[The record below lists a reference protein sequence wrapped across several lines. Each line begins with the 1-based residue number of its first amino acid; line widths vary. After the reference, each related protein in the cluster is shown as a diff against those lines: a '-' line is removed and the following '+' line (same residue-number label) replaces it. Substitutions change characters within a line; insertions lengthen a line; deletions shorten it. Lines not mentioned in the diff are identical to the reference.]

1 MEDLDYKVL
10 EYIAKHGPVSV
21 QQIENALPDVN
32 SIGPRLD
39 TLRNITNRMVIEKTV
54 NEKHGSLTTSVRTGC
69 FIATPLGVKSLQDY
83 KHATRKHRKEL
94 WLKNAWIPILVSV
107 VTNLVIAASKQL
119 WPLIQQ
125 WASSFLSKT
134 P

>member
-21 QQIENALPDVN
+21 AQVEKALPDVD

-39 TLRNITNRMVIEKTV
+39 ALRNVTNRLVVEATV
-54 NEKHGSLTTSVRTGC
+54 DEKHGSLTSVVRTGR
-69 FIATPLGVKSLQDY
+69 FIATPLGNKALQDY
-83 KHATRKHRKEL
+83 KHATKKHRREL
-94 WLKNAWIPILVSV
+94 WLKNAWIPIIVAF
-107 VTNLVIAASKQL
+107 VTTLLTNYLLPKLPQML
-119 WPLIQQ
+119 Q
-125 WASSFLSKT
+125 WLSRILSKT